1 MKDLEKRFIPVEDSE
16 IRVEG
21 DDKERKITGYAAVF
35 NRKSE
40 NLGGFVEIIRPGAF
54 KEAIKDADV
63 RALFNH
69 DSNYVIGRTTS
80 KTLTLEENQKGLK
93 FEAVPPDAQWARDL
107 LKSIER
113 GDVSQCSFSFC
124 VAKDGDKWTEQKTGE
139 NAGIYTREITAIDYV
154 GDVGPV
160 TFPAYP
166 QTSVQARTLLTEAG
180 IDYDGIVSL
189 VTRAQRGLTLTDS
202 DRDLINASIQILQ
215 SYITEPEPG
224 DPDTRTDGDA
234 GRLELLLREVEL
246 LKIKNEVNFK

>member
-1 MKDLEKRFIPVEDSE
+1 MKVEKRFIPVEDSE
-16 IRVEG
+16 IRVAGEG
-21 DDKERKITGYAAVF
+21 DERKITGYAAVF
-35 NRKSE
+35 DRRSE
-40 NLGGFVEIIRPGAF
+40 DLGGFIEVIRPGAF
-54 KEAIKDADV
+54 KEAIKDADI

-69 DSNYVIGRTTS
+69 DSNYVIGRTAN
-80 KTLTLEENQKGLK
+80 KTLALEENKKGLK
-93 FEAVPPDAQWARDL
+93 FEAVPPDTQWARDL
-107 LKSIER
+107 LTSIER
-113 GDVSQCSFSFC
+113 GDISQCSFSFR
-124 VAKDGDKWTEQKTGE
+124 VAKDGDSWTEVKSGE
-139 NAGIYTREITAIDYV
+139 TAGMHIREITAIDYV

-166 QTSVQARTLLTEAG
+166 QTSVQARSILTEAG
-180 IDYDGIVSL
+180 LDYDGIVSL
-189 VTRAQRGLTLTDS
+189 ITRAQRGLTLTDS

>member
-113 GDVSQCSFSFC
+113 GDV
-124 VAKDGDKWTEQKTGE
+124 
-139 NAGIYTREITAIDYV
+139 
-154 GDVGPV
+154 
-160 TFPAYP
+160 
-166 QTSVQARTLLTEAG
+166 
-180 IDYDGIVSL
+180 
-189 VTRAQRGLTLTDS
+189 
-202 DRDLINASIQILQ
+202 
-215 SYITEPEPG
+215 
-224 DPDTRTDGDA
+224 
-234 GRLELLLREVEL
+234 
-246 LKIKNEVNFK
+246 

>member
-40 NLGGFVEIIRPGAF
+40 DLGGFVEIIRAGAF
-54 KEAIKDADV
+54 RRAINGADV

-80 KTLTLEENQKGLK
+80 GTLTLEENQKGLK
-93 FEAVPPDAQWARDL
+93 FTAIPPDTQWARDL

-113 GDVSQCSFSFC
+113 GDISQCSFSFR
-124 VAKDGDKWTEQKTGE
+124 VANEGEKWTESKDGP
-139 NAGIYTREITAIDYV
+139 ALREITEFEYIC
-154 GDVGPV
+154 DVGPV

-166 QTSVQARTLLTEAG
+166 QTSVQARSILTEAG
-180 IDYDGIVSL
+180 FDFDAITALIA
-189 VTRAQRGLTLTDS
+189 RAQRGLPITDS

-215 SYITEPEPG
+215 SYIPAPEPG
-224 DPDTRTDGDA
+224 EPDTRGNGDA
-234 GRLELLLREVEL
+234 GRLDMLLRELEL
-246 LKIKNEVNFK
+246 AEIKQRSEI

>member
-1 MKDLEKRFIPVEDSE
+1 MKDLEKRFLPFEDAE
-16 IRVEG
+16 IRVES

-40 NLGGFVEIIRPGAF
+40 DLGGFVEIIRPGAF
-54 KEAIKDADV
+54 KRAISGADV

-80 KTLTLEENQKGLK
+80 GTLTLEENQKGLK
-93 FEAVPPDAQWARDL
+93 FTAIPPDTQWARDL

-113 GDVSQCSFSFC
+113 GDISQCSFSFR
-124 VAKDGDKWTEQKTGE
+124 VADGGEKWTESKEGP
-139 NAGIYTREITAIDYV
+139 ALREITEFEYI

-166 QTSVQARTLLTEAG
+166 QTSVQARSILTEAG
-180 IDYDGIVSL
+180 LDFDAITAVIA
-189 VTRAQRGLTLTDS
+189 RAQRGLSLTDS

-215 SYITEPEPG
+215 SFLPG
-224 DPDTRTDGDA
+224 EDGGDASTRKDGDA
-234 GRLELLLREVEL
+234 QRLQNILTELELMEIKHNLRGD
-246 LKIKNEVNFK
+246 KK

>member
-1 MKDLEKRFIPVEDSE
+1 MKIEKRFIPVEDSE
-16 IRVEG
+16 IRVAGEG
-21 DDKERKITGYAAVF
+21 DERKITGYAAVF
-35 NRKSE
+35 DRRSE
-40 NLGGFVEIIRPGAF
+40 DLGGFIEVIRPGAF
-54 KEAIKDADV
+54 KEAIKDADI

-69 DSNYVIGRTTS
+69 DSNYVIGRTAN
-80 KTLTLEENQKGLK
+80 KPLALEENKKGLK
-93 FEAVPPDAQWARDL
+93 FEAVPPDTQWARDL
-107 LKSIER
+107 LTSIER
-113 GDVSQCSFSFC
+113 GDISQCSFSFRI
-124 VAKDGDKWTEQKTGE
+124 AQDGEKWTEPKE
-139 NAGIYTREITAIDYV
+139 SLALREIIKIDYV

-160 TFPAYP
+160 TYPAYP
-166 QTSVQARTLLTEAG
+166 QTSVQARSILTEAG
-180 IDYDGIVSL
+180 LDYDGIVSL